1 MAADTTTRPHTTD
14 TTDPA
19 TTAGAAPRR
28 EPYFVRLD
36 RAAQQN
42 RSLLCVGLD
51 VEPDRLPAPLRSLPL
66 LDAVVEF
73 NRAIVE
79 ATADLVACYKPNL
92 AFYEALGPQGLEA
105 LRRTR
110 ALIPPHIPVIGDAK
124 RGDID
129 NTMRKY
135 AQAIFDVYDFDA
147 VTASP
152 YLGRD
157 AVAPFLARTERGVY
171 LLCRT
176 SNPGSGEIAD
186 LDVGGRPLY
195 LVIAERVQAW
205 NTNRNAALVVG
216 ATYPPELERVR
227 RVAPELPILLPGVG
241 AQQGLLEE
249 SVQAGVDSRRGGLV
263 VNAARQVLY
272 ASSGDDFPAAARQV
286 AQELR
291 DRINRA
297 RGG

>member
-1 MAADTTTRPHTTD
+1 MALDT
-14 TTDPA
+14 A
-19 TTAGAAPRR
+19 TAAPSSPAAPDASAEPR
-28 EPYFVRLD
+28 EPYFARLD
-36 RAAQQN
+36 RAARQN
-42 RSLLCVGLD
+42 QSLLCVGLD
-51 VEPDRLPAPLRSLPL
+51 VEPDRLPAPLRDLPL
-66 LDAVVEF
+66 SDAIVEF
-73 NRAIVE
+73 NRRIVE

-110 ALIPPHIPVIGDAK
+110 ALIPAHIPVIGDAK

-135 AQAIFDVYDFDA
+135 AQALFDVYDFDA

-152 YLGRD
+152 YLGQD
-157 AVAPFLARTERGVY
+157 AIAPFLSRTERGVY

-205 NTNRNAALVVG
+205 NSNHNAALVVG
-216 ATYPPELERVR
+216 ATYPQELARVR
-227 RVAPELPILLPGVG
+227 QVAPELPILLPGVG

-249 SVQAGVDSRRGGLV
+249 SVQAGIDRQGGGLV

-272 ASSGDDFPAAARQV
+272 ASSGDDFPMAARQ
-286 AQELR
+286 AALELR
-291 DRINRA
+291 GRINRA
-297 RGG
+297 RGA